1 MKRPSTTL
9 ARDRLR
15 WLGHVFRS
23 DDLVLTE
30 VLNFVPEGGARGRGR
45 PRRRL
50 YDTVKEDL
58 SVRAVAIDTR
68 DQACFWTALANI
80 SSDRVAWRAIVSAAV

>member
-15 WLGHVFRS
+15 WLGHVLRS

-30 VLNFVPEGGARGRGR
+30 VLNRGRGR